1 MKPAILLQTDFSNTW
16 GAVASMKG
24 VIRIVDPEL
33 EIFDLCH
40 DIKCFDPWEASLSL
54 NTVEPYWPKGT
65 VIVSVVDPGV
75 GTSRRASVALLNDGS
90 FVVSPDNGSLTHLKN
105 GVGIREIREID
116 ESRNRYRGG
125 EEVSVFH
132 GRDLF
137 GYCAALLA
145 SGKIRFDEVG
155 PAYPVSEVVE
165 CDEFFIRPAIDGS
178 TVKTWIMT
186 GLKHFGGIEFGI
198 TNEEFKALGYSEGCK
213 VHILIINGEHTAFDA
228 DVPFAKSFGFV
239 DKGEPVLYCGS
250 SEYLSLDCNMDNFMS
265 KFNIGIGKE
274 WTAVLSP
281 AETERRYE

>member
-40 DIKCFDPWEASLSL
+40 EIKSFDPWDASLSL
-54 NTVEPYWPKGT
+54 NSVEPYWPKGT

-75 GTSRRASVALLNDGS
+75 GTSRRASVALLCDGS
-90 FVVSPDNGSLTHLKN
+90 YVVSPDNGSLTHLKHT
-105 GVGIREIREID
+105 VGIKEIREID
-116 ESRNRYRGG
+116 ENRNRYRSG

-145 SGKIRFDEVG
+145 SAKISFEEVG
-155 PAYPVSEVVE
+155 PAYPVSQVVE
-165 CDEFFIRPAIDGS
+165 CEEFYYRPRLDGKR
-178 TVKTWIMT
+178 VETWIMT
-186 GLKHFGGIEFGI
+186 GLKHFGGIELGI
-198 TNEEFKALGYSEGCK
+198 TNAEFRALGYSEGCRVRIELSHNGVK
-213 VHILIINGEHTAFDA
+213 VFDEA
-228 DVPFAKSFGFV
+228 VPFEKAFGFV
-239 DKGEPVLYCGS
+239 EPGESVLYCGS
-250 SEYLSLDCNMDNFMS
+250 SSYLSLDCNMDNFMVRY
-265 KFNIGIGKE
+265 NIGIGKC

-281 AETERRYE
+281 AETECGYE